1 MQLPIVAPAPIVT
14 AHADIFRD
22 LFENRCQFHHFQNY
36 LTGLI
41 VLDNKS
47 LANISRC
54 VLESA
59 DKTNLSRFFSEA
71 PWFQDRLNDRRVA
84 YLLQQ
89 TKEVRGPKADALL
102 ILDDTLCEHVGSLF
116 DYVDRHYNHGDATYP
131 LAHNPV
137 TSHYVSGPVRFPLDL
152 RLYRRYEELTHWEAF
167 VHKHFPEQSIPTTK
181 KDRAR
186 LHKAVDPILL
196 DDANFQHLHQQFRTK
211 IDLGIELLEAA
222 IRHKVPFSVLLFDS
236 WYLADEL
243 VSMARYHKKDW
254 VSLLKKNR
262 NLETNSFVL
271 KDTAGKPLPLE
282 GPHMAVE
289 TLVPLIPPTAYRA
302 VTVRDKTYWTFTL
315 AVRLPGLGKV
325 RLVVSFKNPELTGTY
340 VVLVTNR
347 VDWGA
352 QRIIT
357 LYLQRWP
364 RETFYQDGKT
374 HLGLDEYRMRHAE
387 AIGKHWCLVF
397 VAYSLL
403 HLDCLALSPTKGSS
417 PLKTIGE
424 ACRQQAQ
431 ALIQALIL
439 YAHDRLQLG
448 QRAEDIFAHLFAK
461 QQTGIARC

>member
-14 AHADIFRD
+14 AHAEIFRD
-22 LFENRCQFHHFQNY
+22 LFENRCQFQHFQHD

-41 VLDNKS
+41 VRNNKS
-47 LANISRC
+47 LANIARC

-71 PWFQDRLNDRRVA
+71 PWFQDRVNDRRLV

-89 TKEVRGPKADALL
+89 TKEVRSPKADAIL

-116 DYVDRHYNHGDATYP
+116 DYVDRHYNHGDDTYP

-137 TSHYVSGPVRFPLDL
+137 TSHYVSGPVRFPVDL
-152 RLYRRYEELTHWEAF
+152 RLYRRYEECTDWETF
-167 VHKHFPEQSIPTTK
+167 VQKHFPGRSIPTTK

-196 DDANFQHLHQQFRTK
+196 QEPDFERLHQQFRTK
-211 IDLGIELLEAA
+211 IDLGIELLETA
-222 IRHKVPFSVLLFDS
+222 IQHKVPFRVLLFDS
-236 WYLADEL
+236 WYLAAEL
-243 VSMARYHKKDW
+243 VSMARYRKKDW
-254 VSLLKKNR
+254 ISLLKKHR
-262 NLETNSFVL
+262 HLETHSFVL
-271 KDTAGKPLPLE
+271 KDAGGKPIRLA
-282 GPHMAVE
+282 GPHIAVE
-289 TLVPLIPPTAYRA
+289 DLVPLIPPTAYRT
-302 VTVRDKTYWTFTL
+302 VTVRDKTYGTFTL
-315 AVRLPGLGKV
+315 AVRIPGLGKV
-325 RLVVSFKNPELTGTY
+325 RLVVSFDNAELTGTY
-340 VVLVTNR
+340 AVLVTNR
-347 VDWGA
+347 VDWSA
-352 QRIIT
+352 QRIIA

-364 RETFYQDGKT
+364 IETFYQDGKT
-374 HLGLDEYRMRHAE
+374 HLGLDEYRMRNAE
-387 AIGKHWCLVF
+387 AIRKHWCLVF

-403 HLDCLALSPTKGSS
+403 HLDCLAPSPTKGSI

-431 ALIQALIL
+431 ALIQALIM

-461 QQTGIARC
+461 QQTVMARC